1 MCIRD
6 RRKREAGDEG
16 DQDERIARIRGD
28 GEDDEVMIA
37 GYIVPDE
44 KEEEVLEVDEE
55 VELGGGNQDEEL
67 DPEMVKEGRK
77 EEVEF
82 MKDKLDMFE
91 FGTYEQAMARSG
103 GKPPTTTKWV
113 EGWKNND
120 DGSRFVRCRPVAR
133 DFKP

>member
-1 MCIRD
+1 M
-6 RRKREAGDEG
+6 
-16 DQDERIARIRGD
+16 
-28 GEDDEVMIA
+28 
-37 GYIVPDE
+37 
-44 KEEEVLEVDEE
+44 DEE

-120 DGSRFVRCRPVAR
+120 DGSRTSSPNGRSIRRQCLRLCHR
-133 DFKP
+133 WKRRSSYLGWRQESEDGGGEGERRKSN